1 MLVIGLTGPTGAGK
15 GCVAD
20 LFSALGLP
28 VLNADKIYHALLIP
42 PSPCL
47 DELTDHFGKEIL
59 TESGTLNRQALG
71 AIVFSNAEELA
82 TLNTITH
89 HYVMAEIRKRLD
101 QLRREEAIAAVRDAP
116 QLFEAGADRDCNV
129 IISVLAD
136 PALRMDRIMRRDDI
150 DVDTAIK
157 RISSQKSDAFF
168 RAHSDY
174 VIENNESPESLLAPV
189 RRILIEMGVL
199 EA

>member
-28 VLNADKIYHALLIP
+28 VLNADQIYHALLIP

-101 QLRREEAIAAVRDAP
+101 QLRREEAIAAVIDAP

-136 PALRMDRIMRRDDI
+136 PALRMDRIIRRDAI
-150 DVDTAIK
+150 DADTAIK

-168 RAHSDY
+168 RTHSDY
-174 VIENNESPESLLAPV
+174 VIENNESPELLLDPV

>member
-20 LFSALGLP
+20 LFAAFGLP
-28 VLNADKIYHALLIP
+28 VLNADRIYHTLLIP

-47 DELTDHFGKEIL
+47 DELADHFGKEVL
-59 TESGTLNRQALG
+59 TEAGTLNRQALA
-71 AIVFSNAEELA
+71 AIVFSNAEELT

-89 HYVMAEIRKRLD
+89 HYVMADIRKRLE
-101 QLRREEAIAAVRDAP
+101 QLRKDEAIAAVIDAP

-129 IISVLAD
+129 IVSVLAD
-136 PALRMDRIMRRDDI
+136 PALRIDRIMRRDAI
-150 DVDTAIK
+150 DADTAIK
-157 RISSQKSDAFF
+157 RISAQKSDAFF

-174 VIENNESPESLLAPV
+174 VIENNESPERLLEPV
-189 RRILIEMGVL
+189 RRILSEMGVL
-199 EA
+199 A

>member
-20 LFSALGLP
+20 LFAAFGLP
-28 VLNADKIYHALLIP
+28 VLNADRIYHTLLIP

-47 DELTDHFGKEIL
+47 DELADHFGKEVL
-59 TESGTLNRQALG
+59 TEAGTLNRQALA
-71 AIVFSNAEELA
+71 AIVFSNAEELT

-89 HYVMAEIRKRLD
+89 HYVMAEIRKRLE
-101 QLRREEAIAAVRDAP
+101 QLRKDEAIAAVIDAP

-129 IISVLAD
+129 IVSVLAD
-136 PALRMDRIMRRDDI
+136 PALRIDRIMRRDAI
-150 DVDTAIK
+150 DADTAIK
-157 RISSQKSDAFF
+157 RISAQKSDAFF

-174 VIENNESPESLLAPV
+174 IIENNESPERLLEPV
-189 RRILIEMGVL
+189 RRILSEMGVL
-199 EA
+199 A

>member
-20 LFSALGLP
+20 LFAAFGLP
-28 VLNADKIYHALLIP
+28 VLNADRIYHTLLIP

-47 DELTDHFGKEIL
+47 DELADHFGKEVL
-59 TESGTLNRQALG
+59 TEAGTLNRQALA
-71 AIVFSNAEELA
+71 AIVFSNAEELT

-89 HYVMAEIRKRLD
+89 HYVMAEIRKRLE
-101 QLRREEAIAAVRDAP
+101 QLRKDEAIAAVIDAP

-129 IISVLAD
+129 IVSVLAD
-136 PALRMDRIMRRDDI
+136 PTLRIDRIMRRDAI
-150 DVDTAIK
+150 DADTAIK
-157 RISSQKSDAFF
+157 RISAQKSDAFF

-174 VIENNESPESLLAPV
+174 VIENNESPERLLEPV
-189 RRILIEMGVL
+189 RRILSEMGVL
-199 EA
+199 A

>member
-20 LFSALGLP
+20 LFAAFGLP
-28 VLNADKIYHALLIP
+28 VLNADRIYHTLLIP

-47 DELTDHFGKEIL
+47 DELADHFGKEVL
-59 TESGTLNRQALG
+59 TEAGTLNRQALA
-71 AIVFSNAEELA
+71 AIVFSNAEELT

-89 HYVMAEIRKRLD
+89 HYVMAEIRKRLE
-101 QLRREEAIAAVRDAP
+101 QLRKDEAIAAVIDAP

-129 IISVLAD
+129 IVSVLAD
-136 PALRMDRIMRRDDI
+136 PALRIDRIMRRDAI
-150 DVDTAIK
+150 DADTAIK
-157 RISSQKSDAFF
+157 RISAQKSDAFF

-174 VIENNESPESLLAPV
+174 VIENNESPERLLEPV
-189 RRILIEMGVL
+189 RRILSEMGVL
-199 EA
+199 A

>member
-20 LFSALGLP
+20 LFAAFGLP
-28 VLNADKIYHALLIP
+28 VLNADRIYHALLLP
-42 PSPCL
+42 PSACL

-71 AIVFSNAEELA
+71 AIVFSNAEELEA
-82 TLNTITH
+82 LNTITH
-89 HYVMAEIRKRLD
+89 HYVMAEIRKRLE
-101 QLRREEAIAAVRDAP
+101 QLRREEAIAAVIDAP

-129 IISVLAD
+129 IVSVLAD
-136 PALRMDRIMRRDDI
+136 PALRIDRIMRRDGI
-150 DVDTAIK
+150 DAEAAVK
-157 RISSQKSDAFF
+157 RISAQKSDAFF

-174 VIENNESPESLLAPV
+174 VIENNESPERLLEPV
-189 RRILIEMGVL
+189 RRILSEMGVL
-199 EA
+199 A

>member
-20 LFSALGLP
+20 LFAAFGLP
-28 VLNADKIYHALLIP
+28 VLNADRIYHTLLIP

-47 DELTDHFGKEIL
+47 DELADHFGKEIL
-59 TESGTLNRQALG
+59 TESGTLNRKALG
-71 AIVFSNAEELA
+71 AIVFSNADELA

-89 HYVMAEIRKRLD
+89 HYVMAEIRKRLE
-101 QLRREEAIAAVRDAP
+101 QLRKDEALAAVIDAP

-129 IISVLAD
+129 IVSVLAD
-136 PALRMDRIMRRDDI
+136 PALRIDRIMRRDGI
-150 DVDTAIK
+150 DAEAAVK
-157 RISSQKSDAFF
+157 RVSAQKSDAFF

-174 VIENNESPESLLAPV
+174 VIENNESPERLLEPV
-189 RRILIEMGVL
+189 RRILSEMGVL
-199 EA
+199 PR

>member
-20 LFSALGLP
+20 LFAAFGLP
-28 VLNADKIYHALLIP
+28 VLNADRIYHTLLIP

-47 DELTDHFGKEIL
+47 DELADHFGKEIL
-59 TESGTLNRQALG
+59 TESGTLNRKALG
-71 AIVFSNAEELA
+71 AIVFSNADELA

-89 HYVMAEIRKRLD
+89 HYVMAEIRKRLE
-101 QLRREEAIAAVRDAP
+101 QLRKDEALAAVIDAP

-129 IISVLAD
+129 IVSVLAD
-136 PALRMDRIMRRDDI
+136 PALRIDRIMRRDGI
-150 DVDTAIK
+150 DAEAAVK
-157 RISSQKSDAFF
+157 RVSAQKSDAFF

-174 VIENNESPESLLAPV
+174 VIENNESPERLLVPV
-189 RRILIEMGVL
+189 RKILCEMGVL
-199 EA
+199 A

>member
-20 LFSALGLP
+20 LFAAFGLP
-28 VLNADKIYHALLIP
+28 VLNADRIYHTLLIP

-47 DELTDHFGKEIL
+47 DELADHFGKEVL
-59 TESGTLNRQALG
+59 TEAGTLNRQALA
-71 AIVFSNAEELA
+71 AIVFSNAEELT

-89 HYVMAEIRKRLD
+89 HYVMAEIRKRLE
-101 QLRREEAIAAVRDAP
+101 QLRKDEAIAAVIDAP

-129 IISVLAD
+129 IVSVLAD
-136 PALRMDRIMRRDDI
+136 PALRIDRIMRRDSI
-150 DVDTAIK
+150 DADTALK
-157 RISSQKSDAFF
+157 RISAQKSDAFF

-174 VIENNESPESLLAPV
+174 VIENNESPERLLEPV
-189 RRILIEMGVL
+189 RRILSEMGVL
-199 EA
+199 A

>member
-20 LFSALGLP
+20 LFAAFGLP
-28 VLNADKIYHALLIP
+28 VLNADRIYHTLLIP

-47 DELTDHFGKEIL
+47 DELADHFGKEVL
-59 TESGTLNRQALG
+59 TEAGTLNRQALA
-71 AIVFSNAEELA
+71 AIVFSNAEELT

-89 HYVMAEIRKRLD
+89 HYVMAEIRKRLE
-101 QLRREEAIAAVRDAP
+101 QLRKDEAIAAVIDAP

-129 IISVLAD
+129 IVSVLAD
-136 PALRMDRIMRRDDI
+136 PALRIDRIMRRDSI
-150 DVDTAIK
+150 DADTAIK
-157 RISSQKSDAFF
+157 RISAQKSDAFF

-174 VIENNESPESLLAPV
+174 VIENNESPERLLEPV
-189 RRILIEMGVL
+189 RRILSEMGVL
-199 EA
+199 A

>member
-20 LFSALGLP
+20 LFAAFGLP
-28 VLNADKIYHALLIP
+28 VLNADRIYHTLLIP

-47 DELTDHFGKEIL
+47 DELADHFGKEIL
-59 TESGTLNRQALG
+59 TESGTLNRKALG
-71 AIVFSNAEELA
+71 AIVFSNADELA

-89 HYVMAEIRKRLD
+89 HYVMAEIRKRLE
-101 QLRREEAIAAVRDAP
+101 QLRKDEALAAVIDAP

-129 IISVLAD
+129 IVSVLAD
-136 PALRMDRIMRRDDI
+136 PALRIDRIMRRDGI
-150 DVDTAIK
+150 DAEAAVK
-157 RISSQKSDAFF
+157 RISAQKSDAFF

-174 VIENNESPESLLAPV
+174 VIENNESPERLLVPV
-189 RRILIEMGVL
+189 RKILCEMGVL
-199 EA
+199 A

>member
-20 LFSALGLP
+20 LFAAFGLP
-28 VLNADKIYHALLIP
+28 VLNADRIYPPRLIP

-47 DELTDHFGKEIL
+47 DELADHFGKEVL
-59 TESGTLNRQALG
+59 TEAGTLNRQALA
-71 AIVFSNAEELA
+71 AIVFSNAEELT

-89 HYVMAEIRKRLD
+89 HYVMAEIRKRLE
-101 QLRREEAIAAVRDAP
+101 QLRKDEAIAAVIDAP

-129 IISVLAD
+129 IVSVLAD
-136 PALRMDRIMRRDDI
+136 PALRIDRIMRRDAI
-150 DVDTAIK
+150 DADTAIK
-157 RISSQKSDAFF
+157 RISAQKSDAFF

-174 VIENNESPESLLAPV
+174 VIENNESPERLLEPV
-189 RRILIEMGVL
+189 RRILSEMGVL
-199 EA
+199 A

>member
-20 LFSALGLP
+20 LFSAFGLP
-28 VLNADKIYHALLIP
+28 VLNADRIYHTLLIP

-47 DELTDHFGKEIL
+47 DELADHFGKEVL
-59 TESGTLNRQALG
+59 TESGTLNRKALG
-71 AIVFSNAEELA
+71 SIVFSNTDELE

-89 HYVMAEIRKRLD
+89 HYVMAEIRKRLE
-101 QLRREEAIAAVRDAP
+101 QLRKEEAIAAVIDAP

-129 IISVLAD
+129 IVSVLAD
-136 PALRMDRIMRRDDI
+136 PALRIDRIMRRDGI
-150 DVDTAIK
+150 DAEAAVK
-157 RISSQKSDAFF
+157 RISAQKSDAFF

-174 VIENNESPESLLAPV
+174 VIENNESPERLLEPV
-189 RRILIEMGVL
+189 RKILYEMGVL
-199 EA
+199 A